1 MERSKLIECIRDEGY
16 SYNFTPVAVELIVD
30 RDDLSEI
37 VTAVEQYEDIDTI
50 TEEIVEAVHENRELP
65 DIDWAS
71 FLELKARCE
80 QGEDEGGFK
89 QMVAELRKVPVLT
102 KSVDEGA
109 HIEAPSVVEARP
121 GTTAEAAATAPR
133 LIKEESGPAIL
144 IDSTVPTQVPTIP
157 PVAPG
162 AVRGPVST
170 GDAEEGAVVVLG
182 SRPETMIRGDLMT
195 SAQVLMEYR
204 ESFEQRGTVDDF
216 MSYFSSRYKKLKKL
230 LEARSELSS
239 LLSIERAAS
248 YNADGEYGRE
258 DISVIGMVT
267 EKTVTKNG
275 HIMLTIEDP
284 SGEVRVLILKDKQEL
299 MERGKA
305 IVQDEVIGIQGSPG
319 RDILFCNDMIFPN
332 VHHHNPMPRT
342 EEEVYAVFIS
352 DVHVGSNEFRD
363 KEFER
368 FLSWLRGEWGN
379 EKKRQMAARVGYL
392 LIAGDLVDGIG
403 IYKGQDKELAI
414 TDIYKQY
421 EVFAR
426 YMDMVPEG
434 IQTVIIPGNH
444 DVSREAEPQ
453 PAVFNEFARDL
464 YEKDRFIIS
473 SNPSLVRLHDT
484 LDVLMYHGASLDS
497 MIDAL
502 PQLKD
507 GYNRPSLVMEELIRK
522 RHLNPIFGHKTRIFP
537 EREDMLVIQ
546 QVPHVFHAGHVHTY
560 DHTMY
565 RGIHLINSG
574 TFQGQTEFQVRMGHQ
589 PTPSIVPVLNLK
601 TSDIHR
607 LGFAEVNRG
616 GV

>member
-1 MERSKLIECIRDEGY
+1 MERSELIECIRDEGY
-16 SYNFTPVAVELIVD
+16 SYNFTPEAVELIVN
-30 RDDLSEI
+30 REDLDEV

-50 TEEIVEAVHENRELP
+50 TEEIVEAVHENRGLP

-80 QGEDEGGFK
+80 RGEDDLGFK
-89 QMVAELRKVPVLT
+89 KLVQELRGAQVPTEDSSEVPPAKRVSIIENQSVTKVET
-102 KSVDEGA
+102 
-109 HIEAPSVVEARP
+109 APA
-121 GTTAEAAATAPR
+121 APR
-133 LIKEESGPAIL
+133 LIKEEDDPVTQTET
-144 IDSTVPTQVPTIP
+144 TVPTQVTATPPIPDRPPT
-157 PVAPG
+157 
-162 AVRGPVST
+162 
-170 GDAEEGAVVVLG
+170 EEEETVVVLG
-182 SRPETMIRGDLMT
+182 SRPETMVRGDLRT

-216 MSYFSSRYKKLKKL
+216 MTYFSSRYKKLKKL
-230 LEARSELSS
+230 LEGRSELSS

-248 YNADGEYGRE
+248 YNSNGEYGRE

-267 EKTVTKNG
+267 EKSITKNG

-299 MERGKA
+299 IDLGKS
-305 IVQDEVIGIQGSPG
+305 IVQDEVIGIRGSPG
-319 RDILFCNDMIFPN
+319 KEILFCNDLIFPD
-332 VHHHNPMPRT
+332 VHYHNPMPRT

-403 IYKGQDKELAI
+403 IYKGQDKELTI
-414 TDIYKQY
+414 KDIYKQY

-426 YMDMVPEG
+426 YMEMVPDG

-464 YEKDRFIIS
+464 YEKDRHIIS
-473 SNPSLVRLHDT
+473 SNPSLVKLHDT

-502 PQLKD
+502 PHLKD
-507 GYNRPSLVMEELIRK
+507 GYNHPSLVMEELIRK

-537 EREDMLVIQ
+537 EREDLLVIQ
-546 QVPHVFHAGHVHTY
+546 PIPHVFHAGHVHTY

-601 TSDIHR
+601 TGDIHR
-607 LGFAEVNRG
+607 LGFAEVKRG

>member
-16 SYNFTPVAVELIVD
+16 SYNFTPEAVELIVD
-30 RDDLSEI
+30 RDDLDEI
-37 VTAVEQYEDIDTI
+37 VTAVEQYEDLDTI

-65 DIDWAS
+65 DIDWGS

-80 QGEDEGGFK
+80 RGEDEEGFK
-89 QMVAELRKVPVLT
+89 QIVAELRKGHVPPEHANEVPPA
-102 KSVDEGA
+102 KRASIVDNRSGT
-109 HIEAPSVVEARP
+109 IVES
-121 GTTAEAAATAPR
+121 AATTPR
-133 LIKEESGPAIL
+133 LIKKEDDPITLTEG
-144 IDSTVPTQVPTIP
+144 TVPTQVPTTP
-157 PVAPG
+157 PVAPQ
-162 AVRGPVST
+162 VVQGPVST
-170 GDAEEGAVVVLG
+170 KDDEKEVVVVLG
-182 SRPETMIRGDLMT
+182 SRPETMIRGDLRT

-216 MSYFSSRYKKLKKL
+216 MTYFSSRYKKLKKL
-230 LEARSELSS
+230 LESRSELSS
-239 LLSIERAAS
+239 LISIERAAS

-284 SGEVRVLILKDKQEL
+284 SGTVRVLILKDKQEL
-299 MERGKA
+299 IQKGNA
-305 IVQDEVIGIQGSPG
+305 IVQDEVIGIKGSPG
-319 RDILFCNDMIFPN
+319 KEILFCNDLIFPN
-332 VHHHNPMPRT
+332 VYAHNPMPRT
-342 EEEVYAVFIS
+342 EDEVYAVFIS
-352 DVHVGSNEFRD
+352 DIHVGSNEFRD

-403 IYKGQDKELAI
+403 IYKGQDKELTI

-426 YMDMVPEG
+426 YMEMVPEG

-473 SNPSLVRLHDT
+473 SNPSLVKLHDT

-507 GYNRPSLVMEELIRK
+507 GYNHPSMVMEELIRK
-522 RHLNPIFGHKTRIFP
+522 RHLNPIFGRKTRIFP
-537 EREDMLVIQ
+537 EREDLLVIQ
-546 QVPHVFHAGHVHTY
+546 PVPHVFHAGHVHTY
-560 DHTMY
+560 DHSMY

-601 TSDIHR
+601 TGDINR
-607 LGFAEVNRG
+607 LGFAEVKRG

>member
-1 MERSKLIECIRDEGY
+1 
-16 SYNFTPVAVELIVD
+16 
-30 RDDLSEI
+30 
-37 VTAVEQYEDIDTI
+37 
-50 TEEIVEAVHENRELP
+50 
-65 DIDWAS
+65 
-71 FLELKARCE
+71 
-80 QGEDEGGFK
+80 
-89 QMVAELRKVPVLT
+89 
-102 KSVDEGA
+102 
-109 HIEAPSVVEARP
+109 
-121 GTTAEAAATAPR
+121 
-133 LIKEESGPAIL
+133 
-144 IDSTVPTQVPTIP
+144 
-157 PVAPG
+157 
-162 AVRGPVST
+162 
-170 GDAEEGAVVVLG
+170 
-182 SRPETMIRGDLMT
+182 
-195 SAQVLMEYR
+195 
-204 ESFEQRGTVDDF
+204 DF
-216 MSYFSSRYKKLKKL
+216 MNYFSSRYKKLKKL

-267 EKTVTKNG
+267 EKMVTKNG

-299 MERGKA
+299 IERGNA
-305 IVQDEVIGIQGSPG
+305 IVQDEVIGIKGSPG
-319 RDILFCNDMIFPN
+319 KDILFCNDLIFPN

-352 DVHVGSNEFRD
+352 DVHVGSNEFRE

-379 EKKRQMAARVGYL
+379 EKKRHMAARVGYL

-403 IYKGQDKELAI
+403 IYKGQDKELTI

-421 EVFAR
+421 EVFAK
-426 YMDMVPEG
+426 YMEMVPEG

-453 PAVFNEFARDL
+453 PAIFNEFARDL

-522 RHLNPIFGHKTRIFP
+522 RHLNPIFGRKTRIFP
-537 EREDMLVIQ
+537 EREDLLVIQ
-546 QVPHVFHAGHVHTY
+546 QTPHVFHTGHVHTY
-560 DHTMY
+560 DQSMY
-565 RGIHLINSG
+565 R
-574 TFQGQTEFQVRMGHQ
+574 
-589 PTPSIVPVLNLK
+589 
-601 TSDIHR
+601 
-607 LGFAEVNRG
+607 
-616 GV
+616 

>member
-16 SYNFTPVAVELIVD
+16 SYNFTPEAVELIVD
-30 RDDLSEI
+30 RDDLDEI

-50 TEEIVEAVHENRELP
+50 TEEIVEALHENRELP

-80 QGEDEGGFK
+80 RGEDEGGFK
-89 QMVAELRKVPVLT
+89 QMVAELRKV
-102 KSVDEGA
+102 SVPTESVNDSA
-109 HIEAPSVVEARP
+109 LIEEPSVVEAQS

-133 LIKEESGPAIL
+133 LIKEENGPAIL
-144 IDSTVPTQVPTIP
+144 IDSTVLTQVPTTS
-157 PVAPG
+157 PVA
-162 AVRGPVST
+162 T
-170 GDAEEGAVVVLG
+170 GGAEEGVVVVLG
-182 SRPETMIRGDLMT
+182 SRPETMIRGDLRT

-204 ESFEQRGTVDDF
+204 ESFDQRGTVDDF
-216 MSYFSSRYKKLKKL
+216 MTYFSSRYKKLKKL
-230 LEARSELSS
+230 LEGRPELSS

-284 SGEVRVLILKDKQEL
+284 SGTVRVLILKDKQEL
-299 MERGKA
+299 MEKGNA
-305 IVQDEVIGIQGSPG
+305 IVQDEVIGIRGSPG
-319 RDILFCNDMIFPN
+319 KDILFCNDLIFPN
-332 VHHHNPMPRT
+332 VHLRNPIPRT

-368 FLSWLRGEWGN
+368 FLSWLRGEWGD

-403 IYKGQDKELAI
+403 IYKGQDKELTI

-426 YMDMVPEG
+426 YMEMVPEG

-464 YEKDRFIIS
+464 YEKDRYIIS

-507 GYNRPSLVMEELIRK
+507 GYNRPSLVMEQLIRK

-537 EREDMLVIQ
+537 EREDLLVIQ
-546 QVPHVFHAGHVHTY
+546 PVPHVFHAGHVHTY

-601 TSDIHR
+601 TGNIKR

>member
-16 SYNFTPVAVELIVD
+16 SYNFTPEAVELIVD
-30 RDDLSEI
+30 RDDLDEI

-50 TEEIVEAVHENRELP
+50 TEEIVEALHENRELP

-80 QGEDEGGFK
+80 RGEDERGFK
-89 QMVAELRKVPVLT
+89 QMVAELRKV
-102 KSVDEGA
+102 SVPTESVNDSA
-109 HIEAPSVVEARP
+109 LIEEPSVVEAQS

-133 LIKEESGPAIL
+133 LIKEENGPAIL
-144 IDSTVPTQVPTIP
+144 IDSTVLTQVPTTS
-157 PVAPG
+157 PVA
-162 AVRGPVST
+162 T
-170 GDAEEGAVVVLG
+170 GGAEEGVVVVLG
-182 SRPETMIRGDLMT
+182 SRPETMIRGDLRT

-204 ESFEQRGTVDDF
+204 ESFDQRGTVDDF
-216 MSYFSSRYKKLKKL
+216 MTYFSSRYKKLKKL
-230 LEARSELSS
+230 LEGRPELSS

-284 SGEVRVLILKDKQEL
+284 SGTVRVLILKDKQEL
-299 MERGKA
+299 MEKGNA
-305 IVQDEVIGIQGSPG
+305 IVQDEVIGIRGSPG
-319 RDILFCNDMIFPN
+319 KDILFCNDLIFPN
-332 VHHHNPMPRT
+332 VHLRNPIPRT

-368 FLSWLRGEWGN
+368 FLSWLRGEWGD

-403 IYKGQDKELAI
+403 IYKGQDKELTI

-426 YMDMVPEG
+426 YMEMVPEG

-464 YEKDRFIIS
+464 YEKDRYIIS

-507 GYNRPSLVMEELIRK
+507 GYNRPSLVMEQLIRK

-537 EREDMLVIQ
+537 EREDLLVIQ
-546 QVPHVFHAGHVHTY
+546 PVPHVFHAGHVHTY

-601 TSDIHR
+601 TGNIKR